1 MVGKAL
7 EEEEDMEARASAGVL
22 VDVPMEIGSDYHVR

>member
-7 EEEEDMEARASAGVL
+7 EAEEEDMEARNSGDVL
-22 VDVPMEIGSDYHVR
+22 VDVSMEDWL

>member
-22 VDVPMEIGSDYHVR
+22 VDVPMEDWL

>member
-7 EEEEDMEARASAGVL
+7 EEEEDMEARNSAGVL
-22 VDVPMEIGSDYHVR
+22 VDVSMEDWL

>member
-22 VDVPMEIGSDYHVR
+22 VDVSMEDWL

>member
-7 EEEEDMEARASAGVL
+7 EEEEDMEARASTGVL
-22 VDVPMEIGSDYHVR
+22 VDVSMEDWL